1 MSEHPEE
8 EGGTTNAAVLRWSRG
23 ALTALVCLVMFAMM
37 MVTVVDV
44 IGRAFFNLP
53 VKGSDEITSFLLAI
67 VIFSA
72 LPLVTWDREHI
83 TVMLFDRWIRGGFAR
98 VLNTLLSVT
107 GTLIVAFIA
116 YRMWVQADLM
126 REGQYLTGAL
136 QWPIAP
142 VVYVASV
149 LSGFAAAILAFL
161 TWQDV
166 AGRSRPSQ

>member
-1 MSEHPEE
+1 MLYW
-8 EGGTTNAAVLRWSRG
+8 TRG
-23 ALTALVCLVMFAMM
+23 ALNALVCLVMFAMM
-37 MVTVVDV
+37 MVILIDV
-44 IGRAFFNLP
+44 AGRALFNLP
-53 VKGSDEITSFLLAI
+53 VKGSDEIVAFLLAI
-67 VIFSA
+67 LIFSA

-98 VLNTLLSVT
+98 AINALLSATSAVVVT
-107 GTLIVAFIA
+107 FIT

-126 REGQYLTGAL
+126 NEGQHLTGAL

-142 VVYVASV
+142 VVYASSV

-166 AGRSRPSQ
+166 VGRPRPPR